1 MTVRELRPMLYG
13 PSDKL
18 EVAVFYGSEEYDI
31 TDPTPVQ
38 DAFADYV
45 VDGVT
50 STESFKYKI
59 HLKQEYVKEVRA

>member
-1 MTVRELRPMLYG
+1 MTVKELRPMLYG

-18 EVAVFYGSEEYDI
+18 EVAVLYDSEEYDI
-31 TDPTPVQ
+31 TEPTPVQ
-38 DAFADYV
+38 AAFADYI

-59 HLKQEYVKEVRA
+59 HLKREYAKEVRA